1 MSEVGFRRWLENN
14 YAPNT
19 VNTKLFEIR
28 QLQDAYGDLDELYD
42 RDRLDSVM
50 RTLQYSAQDKA
61 AGKPNPSRLELKSD
75 LLRDLS
81 NYRTTINYFR
91 NYREGKS
98 RPKFEDAAVITSDQI
113 KLLRTARQRPR
124 YDDLKPEELAAHVS
138 VHAALRAL
146 ANVAVQALGSDDYE
160 VRLTSGFH
168 TKSGVRGAVPKD
180 LWFGIYA
187 KENAK
192 LFVGSPQLYM
202 IVSERGI
209 EFGFAPSTHPSG
221 FSNAEIKAAV
231 RAAAPRIFELLPSPN
246 SPLASRITSQLI
258 ATGCWHYRAK
268 TRQSPNQNDFSDLH
282 EWLAFLKSEK
292 GKAEAGGAISRYL
305 TEDEVDAINLV
316 GEVTD
321 MAETFR
327 PLMEMVRAG
336 GAPEMA
342 ENNLRTESTG
352 REFADRLE
360 SLILEFDTAR
370 EGPFGVVKPLWGAAS
385 NLREWL
391 NVCPP
396 IQSRPY
402 LSVGWSAGKGVWARV
417 PWISILN
424 KNITT
429 STQEGVYCVFLISQ
443 DLRTVYLTLAQ
454 GVTQIIDQ
462 NGPTDGA
469 RILQELAANF
479 RSKADDLGAH
489 GFTLGNDL
497 DLRCDGRLATNYERG
512 TVAYM
517 KIDVDNAPDD
527 ASITAA
533 LEALLRTYDKISE
546 EEALEEVFEPEESDE
561 PEEHEPYTLVDAM
574 NGLFMSQAEF
584 ERILTICRHKKNVIL
599 QGAPGVGKTF
609 VAKRLAYALLEA
621 RDLKRV
627 ETVQFHQSYG
637 YEDFVQG
644 YRPNGS
650 GGFELRYG
658 IFYEFC
664 NRARKDLERPYV
676 FLIDEINRGN
686 LSKIFGELMLLIESD
701 KRSAEWAASLSY
713 AEKGQAPFFVPPN
726 VHIIGM
732 MNTADRSL
740 SLVDYALRRRFG
752 FVTLDPQFDSPPF
765 ADALSEAGVDQPVI
779 SHIINRMR
787 VLNEAIVE
795 DTLNLGRGFRIGHSF
810 FVPTA
815 EVSDPRGWSNLIVET
830 EIRPLLEEY
839 WLDDG
844 NKVEQACDQLR
855 LSVS

>member
-1 MSEVGFRRWLENN
+1 MSAIGFRRWLENN

-19 VNTKLFEIR
+19 VSTKLFEIR
-28 QLQDAYGDLDELYD
+28 QLQAAYGNLDELYEE
-42 RDRLDSVM
+42 DRLSSVI
-50 RTLQYSAQDKA
+50 RTLQYTAQDKA
-61 AGKPNPSRLELKSD
+61 AGKPNPSRLDLKSD

-81 NYRTTINYFR
+81 NYRTTINYFI
-91 NYREGKS
+91 NYREGKGRS
-98 RPKFEDAAVITSDQI
+98 TLENVAVITSDQ
-113 KLLRTARQRPR
+113 
-124 YDDLKPEELAAHVS
+124 S
-138 VHAALRAL
+138 
-146 ANVAVQALGSDDYE
+146 
-160 VRLTSGFH
+160 
-168 TKSGVRGAVPKD
+168 
-180 LWFGIYA
+180 
-187 KENAK
+187 
-192 LFVGSPQLYM
+192 
-202 IVSERGI
+202 
-209 EFGFAPSTHPSG
+209 
-221 FSNAEIKAAV
+221 
-231 RAAAPRIFELLPSPN
+231 
-246 SPLASRITSQLI
+246 AS
-258 ATGCWHYRAK
+258 
-268 TRQSPNQNDFSDLH
+268 
-282 EWLAFLKSEK
+282 
-292 GKAEAGGAISRYL
+292 
-305 TEDEVDAINLV
+305 
-316 GEVTD
+316 
-321 MAETFR
+321 
-327 PLMEMVRAG
+327 
-336 GAPEMA
+336 
-342 ENNLRTESTG
+342 
-352 REFADRLE
+352 REFADRLK
-360 SLILEFDTAR
+360 SLILEFETAR
-370 EGPFGVVKPLWGAAS
+370 DGPFGVVKPLWGAAS

-391 NVCPP
+391 SGCPP

-469 RILQELAANF
+469 RILQERAADF
-479 RSKADDLGAH
+479 RSKTGDLGAS

-497 DLRCDGRLATNYERG
+497 DLKCDGRLATNYERG

-517 KIDVDNAPDD
+517 KIDVDNVPDD
-527 ASITAA
+527 ASITAT
-533 LEALLRTYDKISE
+533 LEALLWTYDKISE
-546 EEALEEVFEPEESDE
+546 KEALEEVFEPDE
-561 PEEHEPYTLVDAM
+561 CEQPEEHEPYTLADAM

-584 ERILTICRHKKNVIL
+584 ERMLTICRRKKNVIL

-621 RDLKRV
+621 RDLRRV

-650 GGFELRYG
+650 GGFELRNG

-713 AEKGQAPFFVPPN
+713 EEKGQAPFFVPPN

-752 FVTLDPQFDSPPF
+752 FLTLDPQFDSQPF
-765 ADALSEAGVDQPVI
+765 ADALSEAGVDQSII
-779 SHIINRMR
+779 SHIIHRMR
-787 VLNEAIVE
+787 DLNEAIAQ
-795 DTLNLGRGFRIGHSF
+795 DTRNLGRGFRIGHSF

-815 EVSDPRGWSNLIVET
+815 EVSDPRGWSNLIVDT

-844 NKVEQACDQLR
+844 DKVEQACELLR
-855 LSVS
+855 LSAS